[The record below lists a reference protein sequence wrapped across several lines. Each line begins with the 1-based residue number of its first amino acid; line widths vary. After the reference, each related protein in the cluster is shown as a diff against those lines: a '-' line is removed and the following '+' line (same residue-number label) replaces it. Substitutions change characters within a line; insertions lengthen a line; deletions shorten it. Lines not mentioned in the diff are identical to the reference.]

1 MSKLRVFAQDVM
13 EATGISQ
20 MELPLLAAKMY
31 RMKLR
36 PTLVDCMI
44 ALKNKEVDPNTI
56 IEAIQEDSRPRSK
69 EKELEDTQDKV
80 EE

>member
-1 MSKLRVFAQDVM
+1 MKELRIFSQDVI
-13 EATGISQ
+13 ETTGISP
-20 MELPLLAAKMY
+20 MELPLICAKMH

-56 IEAIQEDSRPRSK
+56 IEAIKEDARPNKK
-69 EKELEDTQDKV
+69 EKELEDPQDQV
-80 EE
+80 E

>member
-1 MSKLRVFAQDVM
+1 M

-56 IEAIQEDSRPRSK
+56 IEAIQEDSRPKEK
-69 EKELEDTQDKV
+69 EKELDHSQDPV